1 LGWSL
6 AMMPRWGRVRVLGQI
21 MKGASRKAKG

>member
-1 LGWSL
+1 
-6 AMMPRWGRVRVLGQI
+6 MMPRWGRVRVLGQI